1 MKSHPDAASRSAAEV
16 VTQLPVPSRLGLLR
30 FERLNEPSWALLFLD
45 PACERQLGLP
55 ATTLCALLDAPY
67 ASLMEPQAR
76 HHLHERIQQQLVQR
90 PYYQVGY
97 KLHTPNGVLHVLEF
111 GEPFKQHGRQLL
123 HGYLMVDERPAL
135 AEHSDDLLDLE
146 SQNLR
151 LKASLDLYQRS
162 QDDHLQHLLRSRT
175 QQNLIVRLARHRYLS
190 SDPLLEAAQLITQAA
205 CEAYGT
211 ARAGIWRLH
220 DDQRLEA
227 VTVYRRDL
235 DQYEKP
241 QGIDASRY
249 PAYLEAVNGGRAI
262 DAHNAQRD
270 PRTQEL
276 YKDYLKPLGINAL
289 LDATIRI
296 GGEVVGVLCLEHAGE
311 NRMWQ
316 SDEIA
321 FAGELADQYAQVLM
335 NHERRNV
342 SSALHLFQRAVEQ
355 SASAFLLI
363 DRDGVVEYVNPSFT
377 SITQY
382 SADEVRNRRLS
393 ELPALENLSE
403 LLFDARSALTQQN
416 SWQGEFRSRRKNHE
430 PYWGQLSLSKVYDDL
445 GELTHY
451 IGIYEDI
458 TQNKLAQQHIEKL
471 AYRDN
476 LTGLANRHYFIGAL
490 EERLESSGDRPLSLL
505 LVDID
510 NFKRINDSLG
520 HQTGDK
526 LLVSLA
532 RRLRSCLGDGATLAR
547 FASNEFAVLLDDT
560 AVEKGESIAAQV
572 LHMLDKPLFV
582 DNQLINITGS
592 IGLASAPQHGCDPQT
607 LMKYAGL
614 ALHKAKANGKHQ
626 VQVFTEALTA
636 EASYKLFV
644 ESNLRRAL
652 AQNELAVHYQ
662 PKLCLRSGQLL
673 GLEALLRWQHPEKGM
688 IRPDRFISVAEE
700 TGLIV
705 PIGKWV
711 IPRSLSPGP
720 RTGRGRAGR
729 AADRHQPVAQAV
741 HRPGPG
747 RLDRGDPPRREH
759 PGQPTGAGAHRKPA
773 AGRHRRYPPATRAP
787 EEPGPDPGD
796 GRLRHRLLVAELP
809 EEIPH
814 RRDQDRPQL
823 HQGHPGQ
830 PGRHGNHLGGDRHGS
845 QPQAQGGRRGGRERR
860 ATGLPPAQPLRHRPG
875 LPVRP
880 ADPQRPAQHQPA
892 ALSLPH
898 PALIAEASPAV
909 AERLYSLLI
918 RESFAYP
925 RAGDESHG
933 SAF

>member
-67 ASLMEPQAR
+67 ASLMEPEAR
-76 HHLHERIQQQLVQR
+76 HRLHEQIQQQLVKR
-90 PYYQVGY
+90 PHYQVSY
-97 KLHTPNGVLHVLEF
+97 KLHTPNGVLTMLEF
-111 GEPFKQHGRQLL
+111 GEAFQQHGRQLL
-123 HGYLMVDERPAL
+123 HGYLMVEER
-135 AEHSDDLLDLE
+135 AESAERSEQLLDLE

-211 ARAGIWRLH
+211 ARAGIWRLL

-241 QGIDASRY
+241 QSIDASRY
-249 PAYLEAVNGGRAI
+249 PAYLEAVHSGRAI

-276 YKDYLKPLGINAL
+276 YKDYLKPLGVNAL

-316 SDEIA
+316 SDEI
-321 FAGELADQYAQVLM
+321 
-335 NHERRNV
+335 
-342 SSALHLFQRAVEQ
+342 
-355 SASAFLLI
+355 
-363 DRDGVVEYVNPSFT
+363 
-377 SITQY
+377 
-382 SADEVRNRRLS
+382 
-393 ELPALENLSE
+393 
-403 LLFDARSALTQQN
+403 
-416 SWQGEFRSRRKNHE
+416 
-430 PYWGQLSLSKVYDDL
+430 
-445 GELTHY
+445 
-451 IGIYEDI
+451 
-458 TQNKLAQQHIEKL
+458 
-471 AYRDN
+471 
-476 LTGLANRHYFIGAL
+476 
-490 EERLESSGDRPLSLL
+490 
-505 LVDID
+505 
-510 NFKRINDSLG
+510 
-520 HQTGDK
+520 
-526 LLVSLA
+526 
-532 RRLRSCLGDGATLAR
+532 
-547 FASNEFAVLLDDT
+547 

-711 IPRSLSPGP
+711 IREACRQARELAEAGLGELQIAINLSPKQFTDPDLVGSIAAILHEENIPASQLELELTESLLLDATDDTRQQLERLKSLGLTLAMDDFGTGYSSLSYLKKFPIDVIKI
-720 RTGRGRAGR
+720 
-729 AADRHQPVAQAV
+729 DRSFIKDIPDSQDDMEITSAVIAMAHNLKLKVVAEGVESAEQLAFLRRNRCDIGQGYLFD
-741 HRPGPG
+741 RPIPSD
-747 RLDRGDPPRREH
+747 LLN
-759 PGQPTGAGAHRKPA
+759 TSLL
-773 AGRHRRYPPATRAP
+773 RYPCRT
-787 EEPGPDPGD
+787 
-796 GRLRHRLLVAELP
+796 
-809 EEIPH
+809 
-814 RRDQDRPQL
+814 L
-823 HQGHPGQ
+823 H
-830 PGRHGNHLGGDRHGS
+830 
-845 QPQAQGGRRGGRERR
+845 
-860 ATGLPPAQPLRHRPG
+860 
-875 LPVRP
+875 
-880 ADPQRPAQHQPA
+880 
-892 ALSLPH
+892 
-898 PALIAEASPAV
+898 
-909 AERLYSLLI
+909 
-918 RESFAYP
+918 
-925 RAGDESHG
+925 
-933 SAF
+933 

>member
-67 ASLMEPQAR
+67 ASLMEPEAR
-76 HHLHERIQQQLVQR
+76 HRLHEQIQQQLVKR
-90 PYYQVGY
+90 PHYQVSY
-97 KLHTPNGVLHVLEF
+97 KLHTPNGVLTMLEF
-111 GEPFKQHGRQLL
+111 GEAFQQHGRQLL
-123 HGYLMVDERPAL
+123 HGYLMVEER
-135 AEHSDDLLDLE
+135 AESAERSEQLLDLE

-211 ARAGIWRLH
+211 ARAGIWRLL

-241 QGIDASRY
+241 QSIDASRY
-249 PAYLEAVNGGRAI
+249 PAYLEAVHSGRAI

-276 YKDYLKPLGINAL
+276 YKDYLRPLGVNAL

-430 PYWGQLSLSKVYDDL
+430 PYCRQLSLSKVYDDL

-711 IPRSLSPGP
+711 IREACRQARELAEAGLGELQIAINLSPKQFTDPDLVGSIAAILHEENIPASQLELELTESLLLDATDDTRQQLERLKSLGLTLAMDDFGTGYSSLSYLKKFPIDVIKI
-720 RTGRGRAGR
+720 
-729 AADRHQPVAQAV
+729 DRSFIKDIPDSQDDMEITSAVIAMAHNLKLKVVAEGVESAEQLAFLRRNRCDIGQGYLFD
-741 HRPGPG
+741 RPIPSD
-747 RLDRGDPPRREH
+747 LLN
-759 PGQPTGAGAHRKPA
+759 TSLL
-773 AGRHRRYPPATRAP
+773 RYPCRT
-787 EEPGPDPGD
+787 
-796 GRLRHRLLVAELP
+796 
-809 EEIPH
+809 
-814 RRDQDRPQL
+814 L
-823 HQGHPGQ
+823 H
-830 PGRHGNHLGGDRHGS
+830 
-845 QPQAQGGRRGGRERR
+845 
-860 ATGLPPAQPLRHRPG
+860 
-875 LPVRP
+875 
-880 ADPQRPAQHQPA
+880 
-892 ALSLPH
+892 
-898 PALIAEASPAV
+898 
-909 AERLYSLLI
+909 
-918 RESFAYP
+918 
-925 RAGDESHG
+925 
-933 SAF
+933 